1 MHQQP
6 ETRPA
11 GRRVKSRAQ
20 EGQGSALATYVLVPG
35 GWRGGWACE
44 PVSARLRRLG
54 HTVHALTLPGLG
66 DDSADVGGIN
76 LDAHIAHV
84 VQAVTAVTQA
94 DNRGPVVLCGH
105 SYAGMV
111 ITAAADRAADQVQ
124 RLVYLDAFVPDDGQ
138 SWWDLANDH
147 YRSLVLAGA
156 RRDGLT
162 VTPPAGS
169 DSRERSQP
177 LGTFLQGV
185 SLTGAH
191 WRIPRR
197 TLVFASRW
205 PGTPFRPQYEKLRHD
220 PQWETHEL
228 TTGHD
233 VMREAPDDV
242 VAVLT
247 S

>member
-1 MHQQP
+1 M
-6 ETRPA
+6 
-11 GRRVKSRAQ
+11 
-20 EGQGSALATYVLVPG
+20 ATFVLVPG

-66 DDSADVGGIN
+66 DDGGNAGRIN
-76 LDAHIAHV
+76 LDAHVAHV
-84 VQAVTAVTQA
+84 VQAVTASARA
-94 DNRGPVVLCGH
+94 DNGGPVVLCGH

-156 RRDGLT
+156 RQDGLT
-162 VTPPAGS
+162 VAPPPDS
-169 DSRERSQP
+169 DIRERPQP

-191 WRIPRR
+191 RRIPRR
-197 TLVFASRW
+197 TLVFAARW
-205 PGTPFRPQYEKLRHD
+205 PATPFRQQYEKLRHD
-220 PQWETHEL
+220 PQWETREL

-242 VAVLT
+242 VALLT

>member
-1 MHQQP
+1 M
-6 ETRPA
+6 
-11 GRRVKSRAQ
+11 
-20 EGQGSALATYVLVPG
+20 ATFILVPG

-66 DDSADVGGIN
+66 DDGADVGGIN

-84 VQAVTAVTQA
+84 VQAVSAVAQA
-94 DNRGPVVLCGH
+94 HNQGPVVLCGH

-156 RRDGLT
+156 RQDGLT

-169 DSRERSQP
+169 DIRERPQP
-177 LGTFLQGV
+177 LGTFVQGV

-205 PGTPFRPQYEKLRHD
+205 RGTPFRPQYEKLRHD

>member
-1 MHQQP
+1 
-6 ETRPA
+6 
-11 GRRVKSRAQ
+11 V
-20 EGQGSALATYVLVPG
+20 ATFVLVPG

-44 PVSARLRRLG
+44 PVSTRLRRLG

-66 DDSADVGGIN
+66 DDGVDAGRIN
-76 LDAHIAHV
+76 LDAHVAHV
-84 VQAVTAVTQA
+84 VQAVTASAPA
-94 DNRGPVVLCGH
+94 DHGGQVVLCGH

-124 RLVYLDAFVPDDGQ
+124 RLVYLDAFVPEDGQ

-162 VTPPAGS
+162 VAPPAGS
-169 DSRERSQP
+169 DSRERPQP

-185 SLTGAH
+185 SLTGAQR
-191 WRIPRR
+191 RIPRR
-197 TLVFASRW
+197 TLVFAANW
-205 PGTPFRPQYEKLRHD
+205 PATPFRRQYEKLRAD

-242 VAVLT
+242 VALLT

>member
-1 MHQQP
+1 M
-6 ETRPA
+6 
-11 GRRVKSRAQ
+11 
-20 EGQGSALATYVLVPG
+20 ATFVLVPG

-54 HTVHALTLPGLG
+54 HKVHSLTLPGLADDG
-66 DDSADVGGIN
+66 ADDSADAGSIN

-84 VQAVTAVTQA
+84 VRAVAAAGRA
-94 DNRGPVVLCGH
+94 DNQGPVVLCGH

-111 ITAAADRAADQVQ
+111 ITAAADRAADHVQ

-138 SWWDLANDH
+138 SWWDLSNDH

-156 RRDGLT
+156 RQDGLM
-162 VTPPAGS
+162 VAPPPGS
-169 DSRERSQP
+169 DNRERSQP
-177 LGTFLQGV
+177 IGTFLQGV
-185 SLTGAH
+185 ALTGAH
-191 WRIPRR
+191 RRIPRR
-197 TLVFASRW
+197 TLVFATGWR
-205 PGTPFRPQYEKLRHD
+205 GTPFRPQYEKFRHD

-242 VAVLT
+242 VALLT

>member
-1 MHQQP
+1 M
-6 ETRPA
+6 
-11 GRRVKSRAQ
+11 
-20 EGQGSALATYVLVPG
+20 ATFVLIPG

-66 DDSADVGGIN
+66 DDSADAGSIN

-84 VQAVTAVTQA
+84 VQAVTAA
-94 DNRGPVVLCGH
+94 GPGPVVLCGH
-105 SYAGMV
+105 SYAGMI
-111 ITAAADRAADQVQ
+111 ITAAADRAAGQVQ

-156 RRDGLT
+156 RQDGLT
-162 VTPPAGS
+162 VAPPAGS
-169 DSRERSQP
+169 DSRERPQP
-177 LGTFLQGV
+177 LGTFLQAV

-191 WRIPRR
+191 RRIPRR

-205 PGTPFRPQYEKLRHD
+205 ATPFRPQYEKLRHD
-220 PQWETHEL
+220 PQWEIHEL
-228 TTGHD
+228 ATGHD
-233 VMREAPDDV
+233 VMREAPDQV
-242 VAVLT
+242 VGLLT

>member
-1 MHQQP
+1 
-6 ETRPA
+6 
-11 GRRVKSRAQ
+11 V
-20 EGQGSALATYVLVPG
+20 ATFVLVPG

-66 DDSADVGGIN
+66 DDSADAGSIN
-76 LDAHIAHV
+76 LDAHVAHV
-84 VQAVTAVTQA
+84 VQAVTASAPA

-111 ITAAADRAADQVQ
+111 I
-124 RLVYLDAFVPDDGQ
+124 YLDAFVPDDGQ

-156 RRDGLT
+156 RQDGLT
-162 VTPPAGS
+162 VAPPAGS
-169 DSRERSQP
+169 DIRERPQP

-185 SLTGAH
+185 SLTGARR
-191 WRIPRR
+191 RIPRR
-197 TLVFASRW
+197 TLVFASGW
-205 PGTPFRPQYEKLRHD
+205 QATPFRPQYEKLRND
-220 PQWETHEL
+220 PQWETLEL
-228 TTGHD
+228 ATGHD
-233 VMREAPDDV
+233 VMREVPDDV

>member
-1 MHQQP
+1 M
-6 ETRPA
+6 
-11 GRRVKSRAQ
+11 
-20 EGQGSALATYVLVPG
+20 ATFVLIPG

-66 DDSADVGGIN
+66 DDSADAGSIN

-84 VQAVTAVTQA
+84 VQAVTAA
-94 DNRGPVVLCGH
+94 GPGPVVLCGH
-105 SYAGMV
+105 SYAGMI
-111 ITAAADRAADQVQ
+111 ITAAADRAAGQVQ

-156 RRDGLT
+156 RQDGLT
-162 VTPPAGS
+162 VAPPAGS
-169 DSRERSQP
+169 DSRERPQP
-177 LGTFLQGV
+177 LGTFLQAV

-191 WRIPRR
+191 RRIPRR

-205 PGTPFRPQYEKLRHD
+205 PATPFRLQYEKLRDD
-220 PQWETHEL
+220 PQWEVHEL
-228 TTGHD
+228 ATGHD

-242 VAVLT
+242 AAVLT

>member
-1 MHQQP
+1 M
-6 ETRPA
+6 
-11 GRRVKSRAQ
+11 
-20 EGQGSALATYVLVPG
+20 ATFVLVPG

-66 DDSADVGGIN
+66 DDGADADAGSIN

-84 VQAVTAVTQA
+84 VQAVTAA
-94 DNRGPVVLCGH
+94 SPAAGRGPVVLCGH

-111 ITAAADRAADQVQ
+111 ITAAADRAADQVH

-147 YRSLVLAGA
+147 YRSLVIAGA
-156 RRDGLT
+156 RRHGLT
-162 VTPPAGS
+162 AAPPTGS
-169 DSRERSQP
+169 DIRERPQP
-177 LGTFLQGV
+177 LGTFLQAV

-191 WRIPRR
+191 RRIPRR

-205 PGTPFRPQYEKLRHD
+205 PGTPFARNTRNCDMIRSGRPANW
-220 PQWETHEL
+220 PPGMT
-228 TTGHD
+228 
-233 VMREAPDDV
+233 
-242 VAVLT
+242 
-247 S
+247 